1 MVFFFLFILYIQEL
15 LKYVGWYW
23 RCITHIVY
31 AINDSHGFP
40 TNDSVNDKKKKKLEK
55 NNNT

>member
-1 MVFFFLFILYIQEL
+1 MFSMVFFFLFILYIQEL

-40 TNDSVNDKKKKKLEK
+40 TNDSVNDKKKK
-55 NNNT
+55 